1 MEVSMLN
8 RKFIYFLLLLFGTA
22 FFWAGGSNVT
32 DLVKPK
38 TMPSIPAISM
48 EEKAPAGTWE
58 RIYRIIDL
66 KSAVNTKIDKRSYV
80 PLSEIPLTMQ
90 QAIIAIEDNRF
101 YHHTGFDIEGILRAS
116 LVNLQTGQV
125 TEGGS
130 TITQQ
135 LVKNMFLSQDRTL
148 IRKSE
153 EFVLALDMEARYSK
167 EEILEMY
174 LNTIYFGSSAYG
186 IKEASRIYFNK
197 TPAKL
202 TLPES
207 AMLAGL
213 PNAPSLYSPLV
224 DFKAAKQRQ
233 AVVLSVMAKQGYI
246 GNGQALEAKEAPL
259 NLAK

>member
-1 MEVSMLN
+1 MFN
-8 RKFIYFLLLLFGTA
+8 RKFIYFLLLLFGGA
-22 FFWAGGSNVT
+22 FFWAGGTHIV
-32 DLVKPK
+32 DFIKPK
-38 TMPSIPAISM
+38 TTPSIPVISM
-48 EEKAPAGTWE
+48 EKAPDGTWN
-58 RIYRIIDL
+58 RIYRIIAL
-66 KSAVNTKIDKRSYV
+66 KSAVDAKLDKRNYV

-90 QAIIAIEDNRF
+90 QAVIAVEDNRF
-101 YHHTGFDIEGILRAS
+101 YRHVGFDMEGILRAS
-116 LVNLQTGQV
+116 LVNLQNGEV

-148 IRKSE
+148 VRKAE
-153 EFVLALDMEARYSK
+153 EFVLALDVEARYSK

-186 IKEASRIYFNK
+186 IKEASRVYFNK

-202 TLPES
+202 TLAES

-224 DFKAAKQRQ
+224 DFNAAKQRQ
-233 AVVLSVMAKQGYI
+233 AVVLSVMAKHGYI
-246 GNGQALEAKEAPL
+246 GNGQALEAKQVPL